1 MISDWIVLALII
13 AELISLG
20 YGAGKYGK
28 KTCDYVQLG
37 DDSHDPHIFG
47 SIYHN
52 LSKVV
57 T

>member
-28 KTCDYVQLG
+28 KHVTTFNWATIATTL
-37 DDSHDPHIFG
+37 IFLALYII
-47 SIYHN
+47 IY
-52 LSKVV
+52 LKW
-57 T
+57 